1 MKEKLLKFLKGK
13 NSPKLL
19 FFIGLLGILLIFVS
33 TLFPK
38 EQTNPSKTPETAF
51 TEEEYRAVLETDIR
65 ELVSGICGD
74 TSPVVKIT
82 LETGIVYEYA
92 DEIKKNNAAD
102 SQKTSEESEK
112 NYVTV
117 KDQSGNELP
126 LVITSHMP
134 QIRGVAVICNA
145 KNEDVVSKI
154 EQAVC
159 AALNISARK
168 IYIGRKFE

>member
-51 TEEEYRAVLETDIR
+51 TEEEYRAVLEADIR

-82 LETGIVYEYA
+82 LETGIVY
-92 DEIKKNNAAD
+92 
-102 SQKTSEESEK
+102 
-112 NYVTV
+112 
-117 KDQSGNELP
+117 
-126 LVITSHMP
+126 
-134 QIRGVAVICNA
+134 
-145 KNEDVVSKI
+145 
-154 EQAVC
+154 
-159 AALNISARK
+159 
-168 IYIGRKFE
+168 